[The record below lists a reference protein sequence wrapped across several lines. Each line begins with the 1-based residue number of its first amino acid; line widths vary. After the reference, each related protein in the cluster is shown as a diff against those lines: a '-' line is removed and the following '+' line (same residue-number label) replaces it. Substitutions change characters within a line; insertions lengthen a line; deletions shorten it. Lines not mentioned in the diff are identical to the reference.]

1 MAVEHPRPLIYIR
14 VMVRHRPRWFPALL
28 ALAFAVQ
35 AVLALGLCLRA
46 HASPAPFQI
55 EICSGDGLVTI
66 TLHGEKGGGGA
77 PVEDHG
83 AAGLCLA
90 CHGLPLLLAPMPPV
104 LALPSEAPRA
114 APPGLPEARAPPG
127 LRAAAYAPRGPPEA
141 A

>member
-1 MAVEHPRPLIYIR
+1 
-14 VMVRHRPRWFPALL
+14 MVRCPPRWFPSLL
-28 ALAFAVQ
+28 AFAFAVQ

-66 TLHGEKGGGGA
+66 TLHGEEEGGGA
-77 PVEDHG
+77 PAEAPG
-83 AAGLCLA
+83 AAVFCFA
-90 CHGLPLLLAPMPPV
+90 CQGLPLLLAAAPPV

-114 APPGLPEARAPPG
+114 TPMGLSEARAPPG